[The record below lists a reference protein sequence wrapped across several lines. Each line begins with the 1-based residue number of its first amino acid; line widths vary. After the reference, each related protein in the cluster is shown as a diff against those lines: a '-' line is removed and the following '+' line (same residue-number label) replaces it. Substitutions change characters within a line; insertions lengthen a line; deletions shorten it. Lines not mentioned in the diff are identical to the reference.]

1 MQGGL
6 MRGILHTLFLL
17 FCLFAVPV
25 LARASD
31 ALIGSGCSV
40 SMPGYLEDLAKEY
53 RKETGVKVYIRGG
66 GSLLGLNDL
75 HEKRVDFAASCAPR
89 RPQDPKD
96 FEFITVAWD
105 ALVFIV
111 NPGNPVSSMSYQ
123 DVRNI
128 YEGRLTNWK
137 QLGGPDLA
145 ITSFIST
152 PKGMGGVMEAVQN
165 MILKGKPLEPQ
176 SNSSLQA
183 SSVAIWEQ
191 LVEKTPGGFAGTGFA
206 SARKRRVKM
215 LKLNGVMPTKEN
227 IITGRYP
234 LKRPLYLVVKKN
246 ARPAVRKFIDFVLSR
261 KGQKFISEYGI
272 PSIMDIR

>member
-6 MRGILHTLFLL
+6 MRGILRTLCLL

-191 LVEKTPGGFAGTGFA
+191 LVEKTPGGFASTGFA

-246 ARPAVRKFIDFVLSR
+246 ARSAVRKFIDFVLSR
-261 KGQKFISEYGI
+261 KGQKFISEFGI
-272 PSIMDIR
+272 PSITDIR